1 MDNFF
6 SLIVHCLTQ
15 IIEFVFSF
23 CRKLFSN
30 IVLAILSV
38 SVVVTLLLLPLY
50 VVAEHWQQLVM
61 YYTMGNI
68 FLLVKNIFYKMQI
81 RTLYYIFCVF
91 FLLNSCRTPLSC
103 KKIGKVVNEYIKLM
117 VFKLTVELKDS
128 DVEIKPDGFGRIK
141 KINTTTI
148 GRSTNCKLNHAV
160 LVEAQNGRFFDI
172 FIFETS
178 NHRDVKTE
186 ILNDFK
192 NHQKTP
198 KYNER

>member
-1 MDNFF
+1 MK
-6 SLIVHCLTQ
+6 I
-15 IIEFVFSF
+15 
-23 CRKLFSN
+23 K
-30 IVLAILSV
+30 ILSK
-38 SVVVTLLLLPLY
+38 SINIITSF
-50 VVAEHWQQLVM
+50 
-61 YYTMGNI
+61 GNSYDFKFI
-68 FLLVKNIFYKMQI
+68 SKIKPQRNDDGTIRETVFQSDSEKNRHGNGPFCSFNIDLGGI
-81 RTLYYIFCVF
+81 SEGVYIFC
-91 FLLNSCRTPLSC
+91 LENEIQYIGESKDLNRQF
-103 KKIGKVVNEYIKLM
+103 N
-117 VFKLTVELKDS
+117 
-128 DVEIKPDGFGRIK
+128 DGFGRIEE
-141 KINTTTI
+141 INTTTK

>member
-1 MDNFF
+1 
-6 SLIVHCLTQ
+6 
-15 IIEFVFSF
+15 
-23 CRKLFSN
+23 
-30 IVLAILSV
+30 
-38 SVVVTLLLLPLY
+38 
-50 VVAEHWQQLVM
+50 
-61 YYTMGNI
+61 
-68 FLLVKNIFYKMQI
+68 
-81 RTLYYIFCVF
+81 
-91 FLLNSCRTPLSC
+91 
-103 KKIGKVVNEYIKLM
+103 M

-141 KINTTTI
+141 EINTTTI

-178 NHRDVKTE
+178 NHRDVKSE
-186 ILNDFK
+186 IFNDFK